1 MILETYER
9 DFMTLLNRRIIYR
22 DSLLDVGSGL
32 CTLLEYM
39 NFNHIVAMD
48 IHRPYLM
55 NRQYNGS
62 HVIPLNA
69 DANQMSRLFV
79 PDSVSAV
86 SFIDSIEHFTKQ
98 EGLALLQSADEIA
111 RHHVIVFTP
120 RGYFPQDDVDHYG
133 MNGEIFQAHHSGW
146 EAEELDS
153 LGYDVIIMKQFHG
166 PENLAFMRAFG
177 SSHAPVDALLAVKTK
192 L

>member
-9 DFMTLLNRRIIYR
+9 DFMTLLNKRIIYR

-32 CTLLEYM
+32 CILLEYM

-55 NRQYNGS
+55 NRQYNAG

-69 DANQMSRLFV
+69 DAHQMSRLFV

-98 EGLALLQSADEIA
+98 EGLALLQSADVIA

-133 MNGEIFQAHHSGW
+133 MNGEIYQAHHSGW
-146 EAEELDS
+146 EPEELDS

-166 PENLAFMRAFG
+166 TENPAFMRTFG
-177 SSHAPVDALLAVKTK
+177 SSHAPVDALLAIKTK